1 MASEPKPIHGNIL
14 LGHTHWDHI
23 QGFPFFEPV
32 FMRGNRFTVCGPQG
46 AGRSLAD
53 VLAGQMQYTYF
64 PVELRQLGAQIEY
77 REWVEGEYELDGIRI
92 TTQFLNHPAVTL
104 GYRVEA
110 DGVSLVY
117 LCDHEP
123 YWEKL
128 WRSDAEPGKLE
139 SILHAGDLRY
149 AAFMQDADVVI
160 QDAQYTSEEYPA
172 KKNWGHGTYSFAV
185 QIAAAA
191 NVKRLFLT
199 HHDPYHDDAFISRI
213 EEKAH
218 EIVALLGSPM
228 NVSCAFEGCE
238 ECYEREVFSRP
249 ISAPSHDP
257 VLEGRLRVL
266 VVNDDEDLRALAR
279 ESLIRGGHQ
288 VTEARD
294 GAEALELVDQD
305 TPDLVLLDLNM
316 PPPRRTTG
324 RFSLRVR

>member
-1 MASEPKPIHGNIL
+1 M
-14 LGHTHWDHI
+14 
-23 QGFPFFEPV
+23 
-32 FMRGNRFTVCGPQG
+32 
-46 AGRSLAD
+46 
-53 VLAGQMQYTYF
+53 
-64 PVELRQLGAQIEY
+64 
-77 REWVEGEYELDGIRI
+77 DGIRI

-128 WRSDAEPGKLE
+128 WRSDGEPGKLE

-199 HHDPYHDDAFISRI
+199 HHDPCHDDAFISRI

-218 EIVALLGSPM
+218 EIVALLGSRM

-238 ECYEREVFSRP
+238 EFY
-249 ISAPSHDP
+249 
-257 VLEGRLRVL
+257 
-266 VVNDDEDLRALAR
+266 
-279 ESLIRGGHQ
+279 
-288 VTEARD
+288 
-294 GAEALELVDQD
+294 GAED
-305 TPDLVLLDLNM
+305 
-316 PPPRRTTG
+316 
-324 RFSLRVR
+324 FSHSI